1 MSYLNIKMNVELTF
15 KPIYKP
21 LLAEALAISISNSDV
36 RDKLIEYYLG
46 GINENELRN
55 ILNKIINTKYLV
67 CIESRCL
74 GDNRIKGEEIT
85 LPFLTKE
92 NKKMNIKVVVA

>member
-1 MSYLNIKMNVELTF
+1 MNVELTF

-46 GINENELRN
+46 RINENELRN
-55 ILNKIINTKYLV
+55 ILNKIINTKYLF
-67 CIESRCL
+67 CIENRCL

-85 LPFLTKE
+85 LPFMTKE